1 MTGQGHLSQG
11 HPLGPQLRPICL
23 LFGSRDIKKGIYT
36 HQAWGIRG
44 WNPDPAPPG
53 EPVNLDPKILPC
65 TQLCRAGQGAWL
77 RSFSGKSEGEGRDG
91 EADLGL

>member
-1 MTGQGHLSQG
+1 VFTPTKHGEFEAGT
-11 HPLGPQLRPICL
+11 R
-23 LFGSRDIKKGIYT
+23 
-36 HQAWGIRG
+36 IR
-44 WNPDPAPPG
+44 PPG